1 MQKTFIGILLIITA
15 VVFFALRNAQF
26 VYIDFW
32 FWKIDSN
39 LSLVIVL
46 SVTFGALSSFLLSL
60 PYRARKNREIKERDE
75 RIEFLDKEI
84 LHLDPKTTKMHT
96 DENKDVK

>member
-1 MQKTFIGILLIITA
+1 MQKTYIGILLVITV
-15 VVFFALRNAQF
+15 VVFFALKNAQHVF
-26 VYIDFW
+26 VDLW

-60 PYRARKNREIKERDE
+60 PYRAKKNREIKKRDE
-75 RIEFLDKEI
+75 RIEFLDNEI
-84 LHLDPKTTKMHT
+84 LHLNSKTESIKM
-96 DENKDVK
+96 DKNEVV